1 MLFLLKRITAAL
13 GIPPSNKQCSTE
25 AAPKILLEVNTHTHK
40 RRKEGINE
48 NWPEMCVFLNDLMV
62 F

>member
-25 AAPKILLEVNTHTHK
+25 AAPKILLEVNTHTQTEK
-40 RRKEGINE
+40 RGN
-48 NWPEMCVFLNDLMV
+48 
-62 F
+62 